1 MKERKRKQ
9 SKPLSFTDYMLC
21 VITVLKGEERFGTAH
36 VYWYALH
43 SFSEF
48 VGGGEIFF
56 GGITRRS
63 LKLFERHLRKQLR
76 SWNTISTYVRALRAV
91 YNRAVDQEL
100 IPGEYRLFSG
110 LFTGVKSEQKRALK
124 AEQMHQLLDVDA
136 LDKSEAPA
144 VVRQSRDLLSLMLH
158 LQGMPFT
165 DLAHLHRDELRTDAA
180 GYTVVNCRRQKTGTE
195 LKVVVT
201 DEAMRLIEQYR
212 SADPSSPYLLRFF
225 DGTTTSEGIYR
236 EYCRQLRRLNMGL
249 SKLPACCG
257 LKNVKVSSYTARHTW
272 ATLAKYCQVPEEV
285 ISEGLGHSTLE
296 VTRTYLKSFDGDE
309 LERANRII
317 IDYINTGKK
326 TVWNRA

>member
-1 MKERKRKQ
+1 MKEKKKKQ
-9 SKPLSFTDYMLC
+9 RKPLSFTDYMLR
-21 VITVLKGEERFGTAH
+21 VIAELEDEERFGTAH
-36 VYWYALH
+36 VYRYGLH
-43 SFSEF
+43 AFSEF
-48 VGGGEIFF
+48 IGGGEVFF

-63 LKLFERHLRKQLR
+63 LKLFERYLRDKLR
-76 SWNTISTYVRALRAV
+76 SWNTISTYVRVLRSV
-91 YNRAVDQEL
+91 YNRAVDAEL

-124 AEQMHQLLDVDA
+124 AEQMHRLLDVEV
-136 LDKSEAPA
+136 LDKSKAPT
-144 VVRQSRDLLSLMLH
+144 VVRQSRDLLSLMIH

-165 DLAHLHRDELRTDAA
+165 DLAHLHRDDLRTDAS
-180 GYTVVNCRRQKTGTE
+180 GRTVLNCRRQKTGTE

-201 DEAMRLIEQYR
+201 DEAMRLIEHYR
-212 SADPSSPYLLRFF
+212 STDPSSPYLLRFF
-225 DGTTTSEGIYR
+225 DGAPTGKGIYR
-236 EYCRQLRRLNMGL
+236 EYCRQLRRLNQGL
-249 SKLPACCG
+249 SMLPACCG

-296 VTRTYLKSFDGDE
+296 VTRTYLKSFEGDE

-326 TVWNRA
+326 NLWNRD